1 MPTGT
6 LNGMGIASDLIYI
19 VLAALVGGL
28 VAHSLRQPLIFGYIL
43 AGVAV
48 GPYTGGIT
56 VHQPEDIKMLAEMG
70 IALLLFAIGLEFS
83 FSDLKRLAK
92 ISFVATPIQVAVCA
106 LGGYI
111 LALATGMSAQDA
123 IWFGSAISLSST
135 MVVIKLLEAR
145 HTLDTDTGRLGVA
158 VLVAQDLAVVPIML
172 IVPQLA
178 QQSIG
183 LVPLLLALGKSVL
196 FLALILVAGNKLL
209 PRFFRFI
216 SRQGSR
222 ELLFL
227 ATLGIVFGAGA
238 AFHAMGFSF
247 ALGAF
252 VAGMLLSET
261 DFRSQAHDDVAGLRD
276 LFALIFFASV
286 GMLFDP
292 RAFMAK
298 ASTII
303 PLTLGVVVLKAVS
316 IAAIVRIF
324 GSPTG
329 RSLTVG
335 VGLAQVG
342 EFAFVIGG
350 AGMALG
356 LLSGDSF
363 SVLLSVTLLSMVVTP
378 VLFALANY
386 ASRRLGNAE

>member
-1 MPTGT
+1 
-6 LNGMGIASDLIYI
+6 MGIASDLIYI
-19 VLAALVGGL
+19 VLAALLGGL

-43 AGVAV
+43 AGVMV
-48 GPYTGGIT
+48 GPYTGGVT
-56 VHQPEDIKMLAEMG
+56 VHQIDDIKMLAEMG

-83 FSDLKRLAK
+83 LSDLRRLAK
-92 ISFVATPIQVAVCA
+92 ISFIATPIQVVVCA
-106 LGGYI
+106 LGGYA
-111 LALATGMSAQDA
+111 LAAATGMSSQDA

-145 HTLDTDTGRLGVA
+145 KALDSATGRLGVA

-172 IVPQLA
+172 IVPQLT
-178 QQSIG
+178 QDSIG
-183 LVPLLLALGKSVL
+183 VGPLLLALGKSAL

-216 SRQGSR
+216 ARQNSR

-227 ATLGIVFGAGA
+227 ATLGVVFGAGA
-238 AFHAMGFSF
+238 AFHKMGFSF

-261 DFRSQAHDDVAGLRD
+261 DFRTQAHNDVAGLRD

-292 RAFMAK
+292 RAFVSK
-298 ASTII
+298 ASIII
-303 PLTLGVVVLKAVS
+303 PLTAGVVALKAVV
-316 IAAIVRIF
+316 IAVVVRIF

-329 RSLTVG
+329 RALPVG

-350 AGMALG
+350 AGTALG
-356 LLSGDSF
+356 LLSADSF
-363 SVLLSVTLLSMVVTP
+363 SLLLSVTLLSMVVTP
-378 VLFALANY
+378 ALFALANY
-386 ASRRLGNAE
+386 TSRRIGGVE